1 MFIYVEKQRN
11 MFNIES
17 NFLFINY
24 RTWSID
30 IVFEII
36 EAFYW
41 LL

>member
-24 RTWSID
+24 RM
-30 IVFEII
+30 
-36 EAFYW
+36 
-41 LL
+41 